1 MGDWKSIDIIGT
13 VFMCISFL
21 SMSDTFEV
29 NTKANENSIYLDYLW
44 DKIELY
50 SVFVSYPFIFLPI

>member
-29 NTKANENSIYLDYLW
+29 YKINTKANENSIYLDFLW
-44 DKIELY
+44 DKIELHV
-50 SVFVSYPFIFLPI
+50 VFVS